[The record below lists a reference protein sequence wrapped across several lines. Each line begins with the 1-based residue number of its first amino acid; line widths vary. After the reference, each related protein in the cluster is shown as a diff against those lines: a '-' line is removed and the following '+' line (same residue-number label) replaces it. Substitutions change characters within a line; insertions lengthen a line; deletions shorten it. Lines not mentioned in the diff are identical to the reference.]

1 LAVLACMNGERM
13 SNSEGS
19 NYARIEKAIQFIQAH
34 HKQQPSLDEI
44 AAHINLS
51 TFHFQKIFSQW
62 AGVTPKK
69 FIQFLTLEHAKKQ
82 LKQYRTNLNDTANE
96 VGLYRLGRLQDL
108 FINIESMTSG
118 EYKNKGKGLRIN
130 YIMSDSMFGPLLI
143 ASTEKG
149 ICHISFESDLVK
161 GLNHL
166 KTTFANAQY
175 KNVEDDFQLSVIKIF
190 KQDWSDLSEIKL
202 HIKATVFQL
211 QVWKALLSIPASQ
224 LASYGDVANIINQP
238 NAARAVG
245 TAIGRN
251 PVAYLI
257 PCHRVIQATGKTGGY
272 MWGEAKKSAIIAWE
286 GSAGSR

>member
-1 LAVLACMNGERM
+1 MNGERM

-108 FINIESMTSG
+108 FINIESMTPG

-149 ICHISFESDLVK
+149 ICHISFESDLVN